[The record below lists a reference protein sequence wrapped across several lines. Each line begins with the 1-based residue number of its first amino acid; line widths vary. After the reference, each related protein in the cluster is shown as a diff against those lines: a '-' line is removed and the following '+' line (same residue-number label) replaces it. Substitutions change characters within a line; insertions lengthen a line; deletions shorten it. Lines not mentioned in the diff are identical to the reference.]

1 MKRDENMSKELLIPA
16 GNFDSLNEAI
26 FNGADAIYIGGK
38 NFGARKFASNF
49 TNEEICEAI
58 KLCHLYD
65 VKLYVTMNTLIK
77 DSEVADF
84 LRQVEFLYK
93 NGIDAIIVQDF
104 GMMCLILEKYPNLE
118 VHTSTQANTSSI
130 DTAQFYQSLGVKRV
144 VLSRELSIS
153 DINNMNLTI
162 EKEAFIHGALCISY
176 SGCCLMSS
184 MLGGRSGN
192 RGECAGICRLPYS
205 LKYKDKII
213 SKNKYLLSTKELNTS
228 PKIDQL
234 IKSSIYSFKVEG
246 RMKSPEYV
254 GFITKFYR
262 NLIDGQKGFDIEK
275 ENDKLKTIFNRQ
287 FTLGHLFNENESNLI
302 NPNSPNHIGLRI
314 GKVIAV
320 TPKKITIKL
329 DEGKVL
335 NQQDGIRFLNSNKGF
350 IVNYLY
356 DKKNNLIKTSNNI
369 CIVDNKINLEKND
382 IVSKTIDY
390 NLNQELKKLP
400 VKKIAINI
408 TVKAFTN
415 KPLEVT
421 ISDGKNTVE
430 DKSIQVSEA
439 ISSPISKE
447 KLSSQLTKLGNTPF
461 TCQNIQIAMDNNIF
475 ISIKE
480 INDIRRSLVEKL
492 IYERTLVRN
501 KTIVREVTYTKNNI
515 TPTNKIV
522 ASVMSEEQLKACLK
536 MNISRIYVK
545 DKNLFEKYKEHQSI
559 YYELPRCEF
568 SIQKN
573 LESKTLV
580 SDYFD
585 FKKGKQLIGSYGL
598 NVFNI
603 YTAHYLYKHGL
614 RTIAISPELSQEEV
628 ISFIKDYYEKFKNY
642 PDIEYLVYG
651 KVENMII
658 KGNILSLEENDY
670 NYKLIDNK
678 NRSFPTYYSYGK
690 THILNYISLKNT
702 PVPYLKE
709 HCNLRFDFFDE
720 SKETVE
726 ITVKN
731 YQ

>member
-262 NLIDGQKGFDIEK
+262 NLIDGWVGGYMIRSGYFKTGR
-275 ENDKLKTIFNRQ
+275 EN
-287 FTLGHLFNENESNLI
+287 
-302 NPNSPNHIGLRI
+302 
-314 GKVIAV
+314 
-320 TPKKITIKL
+320 
-329 DEGKVL
+329 
-335 NQQDGIRFLNSNKGF
+335 
-350 IVNYLY
+350 
-356 DKKNNLIKTSNNI
+356 
-369 CIVDNKINLEKND
+369 
-382 IVSKTIDY
+382 
-390 NLNQELKKLP
+390 
-400 VKKIAINI
+400 
-408 TVKAFTN
+408 
-415 KPLEVT
+415 
-421 ISDGKNTVE
+421 
-430 DKSIQVSEA
+430 
-439 ISSPISKE
+439 
-447 KLSSQLTKLGNTPF
+447 
-461 TCQNIQIAMDNNIF
+461 
-475 ISIKE
+475 
-480 INDIRRSLVEKL
+480 
-492 IYERTLVRN
+492 
-501 KTIVREVTYTKNNI
+501 
-515 TPTNKIV
+515 
-522 ASVMSEEQLKACLK
+522 
-536 MNISRIYVK
+536 
-545 DKNLFEKYKEHQSI
+545 
-559 YYELPRCEF
+559 
-568 SIQKN
+568 
-573 LESKTLV
+573 
-580 SDYFD
+580 
-585 FKKGKQLIGSYGL
+585 
-598 NVFNI
+598 
-603 YTAHYLYKHGL
+603 
-614 RTIAISPELSQEEV
+614 
-628 ISFIKDYYEKFKNY
+628 
-642 PDIEYLVYG
+642 
-651 KVENMII
+651 
-658 KGNILSLEENDY
+658 
-670 NYKLIDNK
+670 
-678 NRSFPTYYSYGK
+678 
-690 THILNYISLKNT
+690 
-702 PVPYLKE
+702 
-709 HCNLRFDFFDE
+709 
-720 SKETVE
+720 
-726 ITVKN
+726 
-731 YQ
+731 